1 MAGPS
6 VIYFSF
12 NGIVMFVPTRIT
24 VLGLERIL
32 DPIGCPILRG
42 FVFWLRERTTET
54 SLRCLGCEVLF

>member
-24 VLGLERIL
+24 VLGLERIF
-32 DPIGCPILRG
+32 DPIGCLIFRG
-42 FVFWLRERTTET
+42 FVFWFRERTTET
-54 SLRCLGCEVLF
+54 SLRALGCEVLF